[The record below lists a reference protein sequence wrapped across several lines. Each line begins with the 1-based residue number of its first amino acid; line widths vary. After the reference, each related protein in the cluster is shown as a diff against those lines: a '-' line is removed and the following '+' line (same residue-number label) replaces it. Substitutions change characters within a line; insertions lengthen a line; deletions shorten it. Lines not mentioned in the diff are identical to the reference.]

1 MHSAGGQ
8 SPATYQLHTQLTVG
22 AKNRRCRWQRLFGFV
37 VELAQLGE
45 VLDGADHLAGVGV
58 LVVVPGNDLN
68 LGVAVRQGQNHG
80 LRCIEQGTE
89 AHTDDVGGDD
99 LVGVVAEGPRYRR
112 LPRARMAAGR
122 NRRA

>member
-1 MHSAGGQ
+1 M
-8 SPATYQLHTQLTVG
+8 
-22 AKNRRCRWQRLFGFV
+22 GFV

-45 VLDGADHLAGVGV
+45 VLDGANHLAGVGV

-68 LGVAVRQGQNHG
+68 LGVAVRQGQDHG

-99 LVGVVAEGPRYRR
+99 LVGVVAEGLGGFR
-112 LPRARMAAGR
+112 LHLGVDLINGDSTLDDCVQDGGGAGGGRDALCGADKLAVRAPG
-122 NRRA
+122 